1 MNSRNLNYYYYNE
14 YFDGIDFEKP
24 DDDETAEIIKAHNR
38 ELCSFAVKKEQLM
51 LQLDE
56 SAAPHSIELTTLYPG
71 LLIGTGLAHGFGGKG
86 EAALGLCLD
95 YVTGLPYIPG
105 PSVKGVLR
113 SAFVHRE
120 YIRELLS
127 GTGAA
132 NAGSADI
139 AGLEAGIFGNPVDKK
154 KKQYDISSREQDT
167 FFDAVIVSEGK
178 ILAADSIT
186 PHRQNKE
193 MLELAAPNPITMIRI
208 RPGVKIKFQFR
219 LNETMGITAEQ
230 KLRLFKQILVDLGI
244 GAKRN
249 VGYGNLIEPE
259 KALEF
264 RNISQ
269 GTQNNADAETGND
282 ASQRNVPG
290 VCGKC
295 GGPTKQNKF
304 GQYYPYCFKCQ
315 NEINKNDQT
324 GVRTDGFNQQKRKK
338 K

>member
-1 MNSRNLNYYYYNE
+1 MNSQNLNYYYYNE

-24 DDDETAEIIKAHNR
+24 NDDETAKKTKSHND

-51 LQLDE
+51 PQLDDK
-56 SAAPHSIELTTLYPG
+56 SVAPHSIELTTLYPG

-105 PSVKGVLR
+105 SSVKGVLR

-132 NAGSADI
+132 NAGSIDI
-139 AGLEAGIFGNPVDKK
+139 AELEARIFGNPVDKK
-154 KKQYDISSREQDT
+154 KKQYDTSSKEQDT

-178 ILAADSIT
+178 ILATDSIT
-186 PHRQNKE
+186 PHRQKKE

-208 RPGVKIKFQFR
+208 RPGVKIKFQFK

-230 KLRLFKQILVDLGI
+230 KLELFKQILVDLGI

-249 VGYGNLIEPE
+249 VGYGNLTE

-269 GTQNNADAETGND
+269 GTQNNASAGND

-290 VCGKC
+290 ICRSCGE
-295 GGPTKQNKF
+295 PTKKDKF
-304 GQYYPYCFKCQ
+304 GKFYPYCFRC
-315 NEINKNDQT
+315 NNARN
-324 GVRTDGFNQQKRKK
+324 R
-338 K
+338 